1 MLFLVGCSKEIPEG
15 DIKNFVDRLDFDLA
29 YQFVNTGKSITTV
42 SYYVDKKL
50 EGQISTEMYIDKSN
64 DMLYHYSNNN
74 ASGRYYG
81 DEEGQYQ
88 YKNQKTLSYIDNEGK
103 PIVYQLED
111 GVYKDLSYTKD
122 DIQTAVTSFFYTELD
137 GGYHRSGFYYGDYI
151 KMNCAKY
158 YEYFSLNEEK
168 TELTYSINTLS
179 TSADGD
185 DILTMHRFTVNQ
197 YGLLISLSTTAKNN
211 AKKIIS
217 ETTIFV
223 EYNINFEKL
232 SEL

>member
-42 SYYVDKKL
+42 SYYVDKNL
-50 EGQISTEMYIDKSN
+50 EGQISTEMYIDKS
-64 DMLYHYSNNN
+64 DDILYHYSNNN

-111 GVYKDLSYTKD
+111 GVYKDLSYTKE